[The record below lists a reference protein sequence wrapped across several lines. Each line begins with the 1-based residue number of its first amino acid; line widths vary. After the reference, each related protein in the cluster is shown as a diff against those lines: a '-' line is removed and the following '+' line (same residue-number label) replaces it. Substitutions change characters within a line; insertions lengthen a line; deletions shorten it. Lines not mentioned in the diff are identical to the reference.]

1 MKKVWLFL
9 FAIFNLWLLFQVL
22 CNLLG
27 NTLSRAITKGC
38 SYKEMRQ
45 LGFRPNTRK
54 TKGNF
59 VWNCNKSFNLIINSL
74 LQHSLAVQMNS
85 FKSLL
90 NKLIFGAIVFLGKW
104 LTHLFLCHPP
114 ARLGYFKLCSL
125 ISLQTPWTQSLQ
137 HPNFSP
143 FLFSLTQNITLHFV
157 SLAKAELACS
167 GCASLSSL
175 ATSDWLF
182 RKFPPMRSRVS
193 SHVRESW
200 GSAGRFA
207 GRPALGRC
215 PGRSARAG

>member
-1 MKKVWLFL
+1 MNFD
-9 FAIFNLWLLFQVL
+9 AYIPVL
-22 CNLLG
+22 NG
-27 NTLSRAITKGC
+27 SR
-38 SYKEMRQ
+38 
-45 LGFRPNTRK
+45 
-54 TKGNF
+54 
-59 VWNCNKSFNLIINSL
+59 
-74 LQHSLAVQMNS
+74 
-85 FKSLL
+85 
-90 NKLIFGAIVFLGKW
+90 IFGAIVLLSKMIRSPRFKSS
-104 LTHLFLCHPP
+104 LTPGFSLTPFSLLWPP
-114 ARLGYFKLCSL
+114 NPFVQLPLRPK
-125 ISLQTPWTQSLQ
+125 IST
-137 HPNFSP
+137 

-182 RKFPPMRSRVS
+182 RKLPPMRSRVS